1 MKKVNINIFKII
13 SIVHF
18 EYGYTHLKWNVENAL
33 FTILFSKNFIKIVSD
48 SSEIKILANKSEDLK
63 LLALGLFS
71 FSIKTIS
78 TKTNKVIKKNINL
91 GKFVSKKILTKNDK
105 PKLLSNHEIR
115 SDIVSINLKKLNI
128 RPKPINPQI

>member
-33 FTILFSKNFIKIVSD
+33 FTILFSKNFIKIVSG

-115 SDIVSINLKKLNI
+115 SDIVSINLKKLKI
-128 RPKPINPQI
+128 RLKPINPQI

>member
-1 MKKVNINIFKII
+1 MKKVKINIFKII

-33 FTILFSKNFIKIVSD
+33 FTILFSKNFIKIVSG

-115 SDIVSINLKKLNI
+115 SDIVSINLKKLKI
-128 RPKPINPQI
+128 RLKPINPQI